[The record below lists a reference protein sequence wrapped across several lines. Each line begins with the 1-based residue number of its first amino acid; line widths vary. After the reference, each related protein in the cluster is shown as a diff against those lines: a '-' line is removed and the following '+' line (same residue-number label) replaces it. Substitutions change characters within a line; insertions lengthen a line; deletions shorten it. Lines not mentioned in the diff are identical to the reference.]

1 MRNLVITGVLVILAL
16 IVITQSLFVVQETEQ
31 VVVTRFG
38 DVQSVHTSPGLYFKA
53 PFVDSVINYDRRLLR
68 IDAPPSQFLDRDI
81 NILEIDVYGRFRIN
95 DPRAFLQTLTT
106 EENARSILAQRIN
119 SSLRA
124 EVAER
129 SREEI
134 IGGDVELDESG
145 EPVTDDEGNSRV
157 QPTNSR
163 TELLE
168 DVIAAVQFNLAQ
180 EDPSFGVEMIDIR
193 VKRADFPQEVAGRIF
208 ERMRSDRE
216 KISRRLRA
224 EGEEEARTRRAA
236 ADRDVE
242 VILAGAD
249 RDASRLRGDG
259 EAQAISILA
268 ESLNKDPEFFSFR
281 RSLDAYK
288 AFLNQRTTVILSSDA
303 PIFRFL
309 QSPGE
314 GSSETTNGQAVT
326 DPLGLQQK

>member
-1 MRNLVITGVLVILAL
+1 MRNLVIAGVVIIVAL
-16 IVITQSLFVVQETEQ
+16 IVISQSLYVVQETEQ

-38 DVQSVHTSPGLYFKA
+38 DVQNVHTSPGLYVKA
-53 PFVDSVINYDRRLLR
+53 PFVDTITTYDRRLLR

-81 NILEIDVYGRFRIN
+81 NILEIDVYGRYKIV

-106 EENARSILAQRIN
+106 EDNARSILAQRIN

-157 QPTNSR
+157 RATDSR
-163 TELLE
+163 TELLD
-168 DVIAAVQFNLAQ
+168 DVRIAVQENLAQ
-180 EDPSFGVEMIDIR
+180 EEPSFGVEMVDIR

-236 ADRDVE
+236 ADREVE
-242 VILAGAD
+242 VILAAAD
-249 RDASRLRGDG
+249 RDSNRLRGDG
-259 EAQAISILA
+259 EAQAIAILA

-288 AFLNQRTTVILSSDA
+288 EFLNQDTTVILSSESE
-303 PIFRFL
+303 IFKYL
-309 QSPGE
+309 QSPGQ
-314 GSSETTNGQAVT
+314 GSSETTET
-326 DPLGLQQK
+326 R

>member
-1 MRNLVITGVLVILAL
+1 MRNLVIAGVLVILAL
-16 IVITQSLFVVQETEQ
+16 IIITQSLFVVQETEQ

-168 DVIAAVQFNLAQ
+168 DVIAAVQANLAQ

-268 ESLNKDPEFFSFR
+268 ESLNKNPEFFSFR